1 MEKQLSI
8 NTIFCEALGKSGKD
22 PFLTFQPKTSNDY
35 LGGAA
40 AIANNVAVFSN
51 KVEFISMIGEK
62 MEYQNFIKKN
72 LRNKFLSQEDVYIT
86 RQRHRT
92 NLEKCIEHLK
102 NFEKKKSIEDFDKAA
117 EDLRLATRALGMI
130 VGNVDVEEIEQIR
143 KEVMKLNPLGV
154 GSKDLKEYLT
164 FQIGDSNIISNK
176 IVENYFD
183 DFLNQDK
190 DKIKQH
196 INCTDKEIDEALS
209 FISDQNFS
217 PILDNDLGIENVL
230 PDAIV
235 KEKEDKWLIL
245 INDRLLNKYQISQDY
260 LDAAMNSNSSKEE
273 KTFLKNHIS
282 DAQNILD
289 TLNYRSNTLK
299 DVIEQILLVQGNF
312 LRNKSKFLNPLKLED
327 IANKIDKDISSIS
340 RVVKNKYI
348 DTPIG
353 LISLKSLFSN
363 ALTKKSGKTASTN
376 ELKKVM
382 LEIIDAEDKKSP
394 LSDSDVVD
402 KLNEKDFLIARRTV
416 AKYRKLLDIKNVN
429 QRIEK

>member
-1 MEKQLSI
+1 MNKLSTKLRQKQSIVPQQIIKSRLLELSI
-8 NTIFCEALGKSGKD
+8 DELEKDLENEIQVNPVIEEKSIQESRLNNQVDSFQDQSSYELFLANIPESKD
-22 PFLTFQPKTSNDY
+22 ITDDLITQIDTSNLDEKSK
-35 LGGAA
+35 LIGKEIVFNLDKNGFLDIELEL
-40 AIANNVAVFSN
+40 IADN
-51 KVEFISMIGEK
+51 
-62 MEYQNFIKKN
+62 
-72 LRNKFLSQEDVYIT
+72 
-86 RQRHRT
+86 H
-92 NLEKCIEHLK
+92 
-102 NFEKKKSIEDFDKAA
+102 
-117 EDLRLATRALGMI
+117 
-130 VGNVDVEEIEQIR
+130 NVDVEEIEQIR
-143 KEVMKLNPLGV
+143 KEVMELNPVGV

-164 FQIGDSNIISNK
+164 FQIGNSNTLSNK

-196 INCTDKEIDEALS
+196 INCTDKEIDEAFS

-312 LRNKSKFLNPLKLED
+312 LSNKSEFLNPLKLED

-376 ELKKVM
+376 ELKKVI

-394 LSDSDVVD
+394 LSDSDIVE
-402 KLNEKDFLIARRTV
+402 KLNEKDFLVARRTV

>member
-1 MEKQLSI
+1 MSKLSTKLRQKQSIVPQQIIKSRLLELSI
-8 NTIFCEALGKSGKD
+8 DE
-22 PFLTFQPKTSNDY
+22 
-35 LGGAA
+35 
-40 AIANNVAVFSN
+40 
-51 KVEFISMIGEK
+51 
-62 MEYQNFIKKN
+62 
-72 LRNKFLSQEDVYIT
+72 
-86 RQRHRT
+86 
-92 NLEKCIEHLK
+92 LEKDLENEIQVNPVIE
-102 NFEKKKSIEDFDKAA
+102 EKSIEESRSNNQVDSFQDQSSYELFLANIPESRDITDDLITQIDTSNLDEKSKLIGKEIVFNLDKNGFLDIELELIA
-117 EDLRLATRALGMI
+117 DNH
-130 VGNVDVEEIEQIR
+130 NVDVEEIEQVR
-143 KEVMKLNPLGV
+143 KEVMELNPVGV

-164 FQIGDSNIISNK
+164 FQIGDSNALSNK

-196 INCTDKEIDEALS
+196 INCTDKEIDEAFS

-299 DVIEQILLVQGNF
+299 DVIEQILLVQGDF
-312 LRNKSKFLNPLKLED
+312 LSNKSEFLNPLKLED

-363 ALTKKSGKTASTN
+363 ALIKKSGKTASTN

-394 LSDSDVVD
+394 LSDSEIVE
-402 KLNEKDFLIARRTV
+402 KLNEKDFLVARRTV

>member
-1 MEKQLSI
+1 MNKLSTKLRQKQSIVPQQIIKSRLLELSI
-8 NTIFCEALGKSGKD
+8 DE
-22 PFLTFQPKTSNDY
+22 
-35 LGGAA
+35 
-40 AIANNVAVFSN
+40 
-51 KVEFISMIGEK
+51 
-62 MEYQNFIKKN
+62 
-72 LRNKFLSQEDVYIT
+72 
-86 RQRHRT
+86 
-92 NLEKCIEHLK
+92 LEKDLENEIQVNPVIE
-102 NFEKKKSIEDFDKAA
+102 EKSIEESRSNNQVDSFQDQSSYELFLANIPESRDITDDLITQIDTSNLDEKSKLIGKEIVFNLDKNGFLDIELELIA
-117 EDLRLATRALGMI
+117 DNH
-130 VGNVDVEEIEQIR
+130 NVDVEEIEQVR
-143 KEVMKLNPLGV
+143 KEVMNLNPVGV

-164 FQIGDSNIISNK
+164 FQIGDSNTLSNI

-183 DFLNQDK
+183 DFINQDK
-190 DKIKQH
+190 DKIKQQ
-196 INCTDKEIDEALS
+196 INCTDKEIDEAFS

-312 LRNKSKFLNPLKLED
+312 LSNKSEFLNPLKLED

-394 LSDSDVVD
+394 LSDSDIVE
-402 KLNEKDFLIARRTV
+402 KLNEKDFLVARRTV

>member
-1 MEKQLSI
+1 MSKLSTKLRQKQSIVPQQIIKSRLLELSI
-8 NTIFCEALGKSGKD
+8 DE
-22 PFLTFQPKTSNDY
+22 
-35 LGGAA
+35 
-40 AIANNVAVFSN
+40 
-51 KVEFISMIGEK
+51 
-62 MEYQNFIKKN
+62 
-72 LRNKFLSQEDVYIT
+72 
-86 RQRHRT
+86 
-92 NLEKCIEHLK
+92 LEKDLENEIQVNPVIE
-102 NFEKKKSIEDFDKAA
+102 EKSIEESRSNNQVDSFQDQSSYELFLANIPESKDITDDLITQIDTSNLDEKSKLIGKEIVFNLDKNGFLDIELELIA
-117 EDLRLATRALGMI
+117 DNH
-130 VGNVDVEEIEQIR
+130 NVDVEEIEQIR
-143 KEVMKLNPLGV
+143 KEVMELNPVGV

-164 FQIGDSNIISNK
+164 FQIGDSNALSNK

-190 DKIKQH
+190 DKMKQN
-196 INCTDKEIDEALS
+196 INCTDKEIDEAFS

-312 LRNKSKFLNPLKLED
+312 LSNKSEFLNPLKLED

-394 LSDSDVVD
+394 LSDSDIVE

>member
-1 MEKQLSI
+1 MNKLSNKLRQKQSIVPQQIIKSRLLELSI
-8 NTIFCEALGKSGKD
+8 DELEKDLENEIQVNPVIEEKSIDESRSNNQIDSFQDQSSYELFLANIPESKD
-22 PFLTFQPKTSNDY
+22 ITDDLITQIETSNLDEKSK
-35 LGGAA
+35 LIGKEIVFNLDKNGFLDIELEL
-40 AIANNVAVFSN
+40 IADN
-51 KVEFISMIGEK
+51 
-62 MEYQNFIKKN
+62 
-72 LRNKFLSQEDVYIT
+72 
-86 RQRHRT
+86 H
-92 NLEKCIEHLK
+92 
-102 NFEKKKSIEDFDKAA
+102 
-117 EDLRLATRALGMI
+117 
-130 VGNVDVEEIEQIR
+130 NVDVEEIEQIR

-190 DKIKQH
+190 GKIKQH
-196 INCTDKEIDEALS
+196 INCTDKEIDEAFSL
-209 FISDQNFS
+209 ISDQNFS

-312 LRNKSKFLNPLKLED
+312 LSNKSEFLNPLKLED

-363 ALTKKSGKTASTN
+363 ALTKKSGKIASTN

-394 LSDSDVVD
+394 LSDSDIVE
-402 KLNEKDFLIARRTV
+402 KLNEKDFLVARRTV
-416 AKYRKLLDIKNVN
+416 AKYRKLLDVKNVN

>member
-1 MEKQLSI
+1 MNKLSTKLRQKQSIVPQQIIKSRLLELSI
-8 NTIFCEALGKSGKD
+8 DE
-22 PFLTFQPKTSNDY
+22 
-35 LGGAA
+35 
-40 AIANNVAVFSN
+40 
-51 KVEFISMIGEK
+51 
-62 MEYQNFIKKN
+62 
-72 LRNKFLSQEDVYIT
+72 
-86 RQRHRT
+86 
-92 NLEKCIEHLK
+92 LEKDLENEIQVNPVIE
-102 NFEKKKSIEDFDKAA
+102 EKSIEESRSNNQVDSFQDQSSYELFLANIPESRDITDDLITQIDTSNLDEKSKLIGKEIVFNLDKNGFLDIELELIA
-117 EDLRLATRALGMI
+117 DNH
-130 VGNVDVEEIEQIR
+130 NVDVEVIEQVR
-143 KEVMKLNPLGV
+143 KEVMELNPVGV

-164 FQIGDSNIISNK
+164 FQIGDSNTLSNK

-190 DKIKQH
+190 DKIKQQ
-196 INCTDKEIDEALS
+196 INCTDKEIDEAFS

-312 LRNKSKFLNPLKLED
+312 LSNKSEFLNPLKLED

-394 LSDSDVVD
+394 LSDSDIVE

>member
-1 MEKQLSI
+1 MNKLSTKLRQKQSIVPQQIIKSRLLELSI
-8 NTIFCEALGKSGKD
+8 DELEKDLENEIQVNPVIEEKSIQESRLNNQVDSFQDQSSYELFLANIPESKD
-22 PFLTFQPKTSNDY
+22 ITDDLITQIDTSNLDEKSK
-35 LGGAA
+35 LIGKEIVFNLDKNGFLDIELEL
-40 AIANNVAVFSN
+40 IADN
-51 KVEFISMIGEK
+51 
-62 MEYQNFIKKN
+62 
-72 LRNKFLSQEDVYIT
+72 
-86 RQRHRT
+86 H
-92 NLEKCIEHLK
+92 
-102 NFEKKKSIEDFDKAA
+102 
-117 EDLRLATRALGMI
+117 
-130 VGNVDVEEIEQIR
+130 NVDVEEVEQIR
-143 KEVMKLNPLGV
+143 KEVMELNPVGV

-164 FQIGDSNIISNK
+164 FQIGNSNTLSNK

-196 INCTDKEIDEALS
+196 INCTDKEIDEAFS

-217 PILDNDLGIENVL
+217 PILDNDLGIENVS

-312 LRNKSKFLNPLKLED
+312 LSNKSEFLNPLKLED

-348 DTPIG
+348 DAPIG

-363 ALTKKSGKTASTN
+363 TLTKKSGKTASTN

-394 LSDSDVVD
+394 LSDSDIVE

>member
-1 MEKQLSI
+1 MNKLSTKLRQKQSIVPQQIIKSRLLELSI
-8 NTIFCEALGKSGKD
+8 DE
-22 PFLTFQPKTSNDY
+22 
-35 LGGAA
+35 
-40 AIANNVAVFSN
+40 
-51 KVEFISMIGEK
+51 
-62 MEYQNFIKKN
+62 
-72 LRNKFLSQEDVYIT
+72 
-86 RQRHRT
+86 
-92 NLEKCIEHLK
+92 LEKDLENEIQVNPVIE
-102 NFEKKKSIEDFDKAA
+102 EKSIEESRSNDQVDSFQDQSSYELFLANIPESRDITDDLITQIDTSNLDEKSKLIGKEIVFNLDKNGFLDIELELIA
-117 EDLRLATRALGMI
+117 DNH
-130 VGNVDVEEIEQIR
+130 NVDVEEIEQIR
-143 KEVMKLNPLGV
+143 KEVMELNPEGV

-164 FQIGDSNIISNK
+164 FQIGDSNTLSNK

-196 INCTDKEIDEALS
+196 INCTDKEIDEAFS

-235 KEKEDKWLIL
+235 TEKEDKWLIL

-312 LRNKSKFLNPLKLED
+312 LSNKSEFLNPLKLED

-340 RVVKNKYI
+340 RVVKNKYN

-394 LSDSDVVD
+394 LSDSDIVE

>member
-1 MEKQLSI
+1 MNKLSTKLRQKQSIVPQQIIKSRLLELSI
-8 NTIFCEALGKSGKD
+8 DE
-22 PFLTFQPKTSNDY
+22 
-35 LGGAA
+35 
-40 AIANNVAVFSN
+40 
-51 KVEFISMIGEK
+51 
-62 MEYQNFIKKN
+62 
-72 LRNKFLSQEDVYIT
+72 
-86 RQRHRT
+86 
-92 NLEKCIEHLK
+92 LEKDLENEIQVNPVIE
-102 NFEKKKSIEDFDKAA
+102 EKSIEESRSNNQVDSFQDQSSYELFLANIPESRDITDDLITQIDTSNLDEKSKLIGKEIVFNLDKNGFLDIELELIA
-117 EDLRLATRALGMI
+117 DNH
-130 VGNVDVEEIEQIR
+130 NVDVEEIEQVR
-143 KEVMKLNPLGV
+143 KEVMELNPVGV

-164 FQIGDSNIISNK
+164 FQIGDSNTLSNK

-196 INCTDKEIDEALS
+196 INCTDKEIDEAFS

-217 PILDNDLGIENVL
+217 PIFDNDLGIENVL

-312 LRNKSKFLNPLKLED
+312 LSNKSEFLNPLKLED

-394 LSDSDVVD
+394 LSDSDIVE

>member
-1 MEKQLSI
+1 MNKLSTKLRQKQSIVPQQIIKSRLLELSI
-8 NTIFCEALGKSGKD
+8 DE
-22 PFLTFQPKTSNDY
+22 
-35 LGGAA
+35 
-40 AIANNVAVFSN
+40 
-51 KVEFISMIGEK
+51 
-62 MEYQNFIKKN
+62 
-72 LRNKFLSQEDVYIT
+72 
-86 RQRHRT
+86 
-92 NLEKCIEHLK
+92 LEKDLENEIQVNPVIE
-102 NFEKKKSIEDFDKAA
+102 EKSIEESRSNNQVDSFQDQSSYELFLANIPESKDITDDLITQIDTSNLDEKSKLIGKEIVFNLDKNGFLDIELELIA
-117 EDLRLATRALGMI
+117 DNH
-130 VGNVDVEEIEQIR
+130 NVDVEEIEQIR
-143 KEVMKLNPLGV
+143 KEVMKLNPVGV

-164 FQIGDSNIISNK
+164 FQIGDSNALSNK

-196 INCTDKEIDEALS
+196 INCTDKEIDEAFS

-273 KTFLKNHIS
+273 KIFLKNHIS

-312 LRNKSKFLNPLKLED
+312 LSNKSEFLNPLKLED

-394 LSDSDVVD
+394 LSDSDIVE

>member
-1 MEKQLSI
+1 MNKLSTKLRQKQSIVPQQIIKSRLLELSI
-8 NTIFCEALGKSGKD
+8 DE
-22 PFLTFQPKTSNDY
+22 
-35 LGGAA
+35 
-40 AIANNVAVFSN
+40 
-51 KVEFISMIGEK
+51 
-62 MEYQNFIKKN
+62 
-72 LRNKFLSQEDVYIT
+72 
-86 RQRHRT
+86 
-92 NLEKCIEHLK
+92 LEKDLENEIQVNPVIE
-102 NFEKKKSIEDFDKAA
+102 EKSIEESRSNNQVDSFQDQSSYELFLANIPESRDITDDLITQIDTSNLDEKSKLIGKEIVFNLDKNGFLDIELELIA
-117 EDLRLATRALGMI
+117 DNH
-130 VGNVDVEEIEQIR
+130 NVDVEEIEQVR
-143 KEVMKLNPLGV
+143 KEVMELNPVGV

-164 FQIGDSNIISNK
+164 FQIGDSNALSNK

-196 INCTDKEIDEALS
+196 INCTDKEIDEAFS

-312 LRNKSKFLNPLKLED
+312 LSNKSEFLNPLKLED

-363 ALTKKSGKTASTN
+363 ALTKKSGKIASTN

-394 LSDSDVVD
+394 LSDSDIVE
-402 KLNEKDFLIARRTV
+402 KLNEKDFLVARRTV

>member
-1 MEKQLSI
+1 MNKLSTKLRQKQSIVPQQIIKSRLLELSI
-8 NTIFCEALGKSGKD
+8 DE
-22 PFLTFQPKTSNDY
+22 
-35 LGGAA
+35 
-40 AIANNVAVFSN
+40 
-51 KVEFISMIGEK
+51 
-62 MEYQNFIKKN
+62 
-72 LRNKFLSQEDVYIT
+72 
-86 RQRHRT
+86 
-92 NLEKCIEHLK
+92 LEKDLENEIQVNPVIE
-102 NFEKKKSIEDFDKAA
+102 EKSIEESRSNNQVDSFQDQSSYELFLANIPESKDITDDLITQIDTSNLDEISKLIGKEIVFNLDKNGFLDIELELIA
-117 EDLRLATRALGMI
+117 DNH
-130 VGNVDVEEIEQIR
+130 NVDVEEIEQIR
-143 KEVMKLNPLGV
+143 KEVMKLNPEGV

-164 FQIGDSNIISNK
+164 FQIGDSNTLSNK

-196 INCTDKEIDEALS
+196 INCTDKEIDEAFS

-312 LRNKSKFLNPLKLED
+312 LSNKSEFLNPLKLED

-394 LSDSDVVD
+394 LSDSDIVE

>member
-1 MEKQLSI
+1 MNKLSTKLRQKQSIVPQQIIKSRLLELSI
-8 NTIFCEALGKSGKD
+8 DE
-22 PFLTFQPKTSNDY
+22 
-35 LGGAA
+35 
-40 AIANNVAVFSN
+40 
-51 KVEFISMIGEK
+51 
-62 MEYQNFIKKN
+62 
-72 LRNKFLSQEDVYIT
+72 
-86 RQRHRT
+86 
-92 NLEKCIEHLK
+92 LEKDLENEIQVNPVIE
-102 NFEKKKSIEDFDKAA
+102 EKSIEESRSNNQVDSFQDQSSYELFLANIPESKDITDDLITQIDTSNLDEKSKLIGKEIVFNLDKNGFLDVELELIA
-117 EDLRLATRALGMI
+117 DNH
-130 VGNVDVEEIEQIR
+130 NVDVEEIEQIR
-143 KEVMKLNPLGV
+143 KEVMELNPLGA

-164 FQIGDSNIISNK
+164 FQIGDSNALSNK

-183 DFLNQDK
+183 DFLNQEK

-196 INCTDKEIDEALS
+196 INCTDKEIDEAFS

-260 LDAAMNSNSSKEE
+260 LDAAINSNSSKEE
-273 KTFLKNHIS
+273 KNFLKNHIS

-312 LRNKSKFLNPLKLED
+312 LSNKSEFLNPLKLED

-382 LEIIDAEDKKSP
+382 LEIIDTEDKKSP
-394 LSDSDVVD
+394 LSDSDIVE

>member
-1 MEKQLSI
+1 MNKLSTKLRQKQSIVPQQIIKSRLLELSI
-8 NTIFCEALGKSGKD
+8 DE
-22 PFLTFQPKTSNDY
+22 
-35 LGGAA
+35 
-40 AIANNVAVFSN
+40 
-51 KVEFISMIGEK
+51 
-62 MEYQNFIKKN
+62 
-72 LRNKFLSQEDVYIT
+72 
-86 RQRHRT
+86 
-92 NLEKCIEHLK
+92 LEKDLENEIQVNPVIE
-102 NFEKKKSIEDFDKAA
+102 EKSIEESRSNNQVDSFQDQSSYELFLANVPESKDITDDLITQIDTSNLDEKSKLIGKEIVFNLDKNGFLDIELELIA
-117 EDLRLATRALGMI
+117 DNH
-130 VGNVDVEEIEQIR
+130 NVDVEEIEQIR
-143 KEVMKLNPLGV
+143 KEVMELNPVGV

-164 FQIGDSNIISNK
+164 FQIGDSNALSSK

-196 INCTDKEIDEALS
+196 INCTDKEIDEAFS

-312 LRNKSKFLNPLKLED
+312 LSNKSEFLNPLKLED

-394 LSDSDVVD
+394 LSDSDIVE

>member
-1 MEKQLSI
+1 MNKLSTKLRQKQSIVPQQIIKSRLLELSI
-8 NTIFCEALGKSGKD
+8 DE
-22 PFLTFQPKTSNDY
+22 
-35 LGGAA
+35 
-40 AIANNVAVFSN
+40 
-51 KVEFISMIGEK
+51 
-62 MEYQNFIKKN
+62 
-72 LRNKFLSQEDVYIT
+72 
-86 RQRHRT
+86 
-92 NLEKCIEHLK
+92 LEKDLENEIQVNPVIE
-102 NFEKKKSIEDFDKAA
+102 EKSIEESRSNNQIDSFQDQSSYELFLANIPESRDITDDLITQIDTSNLDEKSKLIGKEIVFNLDKNGFLDIELELIA
-117 EDLRLATRALGMI
+117 DNH
-130 VGNVDVEEIEQIR
+130 NVDVEEIEQVR
-143 KEVMKLNPLGV
+143 KEVMELNPVGV

-164 FQIGDSNIISNK
+164 FQIGDSNALSSK

-183 DFLNQDK
+183 DFLNQDI

-196 INCTDKEIDEALS
+196 INCTDKEIDEAFS

-260 LDAAMNSNSSKEE
+260 LDAAMSSNSSKEE

-312 LRNKSKFLNPLKLED
+312 LSNKSEFLNPLKLED

-394 LSDSDVVD
+394 LSDSDIVE
-402 KLNEKDFLIARRTV
+402 KLNEKDFLVARRTV

>member
-1 MEKQLSI
+1 MNKLSTKLRQKQSIVPQQIIKSRLLELSI
-8 NTIFCEALGKSGKD
+8 DE
-22 PFLTFQPKTSNDY
+22 
-35 LGGAA
+35 
-40 AIANNVAVFSN
+40 
-51 KVEFISMIGEK
+51 
-62 MEYQNFIKKN
+62 
-72 LRNKFLSQEDVYIT
+72 
-86 RQRHRT
+86 
-92 NLEKCIEHLK
+92 LEKDLENEIQVNPVIE
-102 NFEKKKSIEDFDKAA
+102 EKSIEESRSNNQVDSFQDQSSYELFLANIPESKDITDDLITQIDTSNLDEKSKLIGKEIVFNLDKNGFLDIELELIA
-117 EDLRLATRALGMI
+117 DNH
-130 VGNVDVEEIEQIR
+130 NVDVEEIEQVR
-143 KEVMKLNPLGV
+143 KEVMELNPVGV

-164 FQIGDSNIISNK
+164 FQIGDSNALSSK

-196 INCTDKEIDEALS
+196 INCTDKEIDEAFS

-312 LRNKSKFLNPLKLED
+312 LSNKSEFLNPLKLED

-348 DTPIG
+348 DKPIG

-394 LSDSDVVD
+394 LSDSDIVE

>member
-1 MEKQLSI
+1 MSKLSTKLRQKQSIVPQQIIKSRLLELSVD
-8 NTIFCEALGKSGKD
+8 E
-22 PFLTFQPKTSNDY
+22 
-35 LGGAA
+35 
-40 AIANNVAVFSN
+40 
-51 KVEFISMIGEK
+51 
-62 MEYQNFIKKN
+62 
-72 LRNKFLSQEDVYIT
+72 
-86 RQRHRT
+86 
-92 NLEKCIEHLK
+92 LEKDLENEIQVNPVIE
-102 NFEKKKSIEDFDKAA
+102 EKSIEESRSNNQVDSFQDQSSYELFLANIPESKDITDDLITQIDTSNLDEKSKLIGKEIVFNLDKNGFLDIELELIA
-117 EDLRLATRALGMI
+117 DNH
-130 VGNVDVEEIEQIR
+130 NVDVEEIEQIR
-143 KEVMKLNPLGV
+143 KEVMELNPAGV

-164 FQIGDSNIISNK
+164 FQIGDSNILSSK
-176 IVENYFD
+176 IVENFFD

-196 INCTDKEIDEALS
+196 LNCSDKEIDKAFS

-245 INDRLLNKYQISQDY
+245 INDRLLDKYQISQDY

-312 LRNKSKFLNPLKLED
+312 LSNKSEFLNPLKLED

-394 LSDSDVVD
+394 LSDSDIAE
-402 KLNEKDFLIARRTV
+402 KLNEKDFLVARRTV

>member
-1 MEKQLSI
+1 MNKLSTKLRQKQSIVPQQIIKSRLLELSI
-8 NTIFCEALGKSGKD
+8 DE
-22 PFLTFQPKTSNDY
+22 
-35 LGGAA
+35 
-40 AIANNVAVFSN
+40 
-51 KVEFISMIGEK
+51 
-62 MEYQNFIKKN
+62 
-72 LRNKFLSQEDVYIT
+72 
-86 RQRHRT
+86 
-92 NLEKCIEHLK
+92 LEKDLENEIQVNPVIE
-102 NFEKKKSIEDFDKAA
+102 EKSIEESRSNNQVDSFQDQSSYELFLANIPESRDITDDLITQIDTSNLDEKSKLIGKEIVFNLDKNGFLDIELELIA
-117 EDLRLATRALGMI
+117 DNH
-130 VGNVDVEEIEQIR
+130 NVDVEEIEQVR
-143 KEVMKLNPLGV
+143 KEVMELNPVGV

-164 FQIGDSNIISNK
+164 FQIGDSNALSNK

-196 INCTDKEIDEALS
+196 INCTDKEIDEAFS

-312 LRNKSKFLNPLKLED
+312 LSNKSEFLNPLKLED

-394 LSDSDVVD
+394 LSDSDIVE

>member
-1 MEKQLSI
+1 MNKLSTKLRQKQSIVPQQIIKSRLLELSI
-8 NTIFCEALGKSGKD
+8 DE
-22 PFLTFQPKTSNDY
+22 
-35 LGGAA
+35 
-40 AIANNVAVFSN
+40 
-51 KVEFISMIGEK
+51 
-62 MEYQNFIKKN
+62 
-72 LRNKFLSQEDVYIT
+72 
-86 RQRHRT
+86 
-92 NLEKCIEHLK
+92 LEKDLENEIQVNPVIE
-102 NFEKKKSIEDFDKAA
+102 EKSIEESRSNNQVDSFQDQSSYELFLANIPESRDITDDLITQIDTSNLDEKSKLIGKEIVFNLDKNGFLDIELELIA
-117 EDLRLATRALGMI
+117 DNH
-130 VGNVDVEEIEQIR
+130 NVDVEEIEQVR
-143 KEVMKLNPLGV
+143 KEVMELNPVGV

-164 FQIGDSNIISNK
+164 FQIGDSNALSNK

-196 INCTDKEIDEALS
+196 INCTDKEIDEAFS

-312 LRNKSKFLNPLKLED
+312 LSNKSEFLNPLKLED

-382 LEIIDAEDKKSP
+382 LEIIDTEDKKSP
-394 LSDSDVVD
+394 LSDSDIVE

>member
-1 MEKQLSI
+1 MNKLSTKLRQKQSIVPQQIIKSRLLELSI
-8 NTIFCEALGKSGKD
+8 DE
-22 PFLTFQPKTSNDY
+22 
-35 LGGAA
+35 
-40 AIANNVAVFSN
+40 
-51 KVEFISMIGEK
+51 
-62 MEYQNFIKKN
+62 
-72 LRNKFLSQEDVYIT
+72 
-86 RQRHRT
+86 
-92 NLEKCIEHLK
+92 LEKDLENEIQVNPVIE
-102 NFEKKKSIEDFDKAA
+102 EKSIEESRSNNQVDSFQDQSSYELFLANIPESKDITDDLITQIDTSNLDEKSKLIGKEIVFNLDKNGFLDIELELIA
-117 EDLRLATRALGMI
+117 DNH
-130 VGNVDVEEIEQIR
+130 NVDVEEIEQIR

-164 FQIGDSNIISNK
+164 FQIGDSNTISNK

-196 INCTDKEIDEALS
+196 INCSDKEIDEAFS

-312 LRNKSKFLNPLKLED
+312 LSNKSEFLNPLKLED

-394 LSDSDVVD
+394 LSDSDIVE

>member
-1 MEKQLSI
+1 MSKLSTKLRQKQSIVPQQIIKSRLLELSI
-8 NTIFCEALGKSGKD
+8 DE
-22 PFLTFQPKTSNDY
+22 
-35 LGGAA
+35 
-40 AIANNVAVFSN
+40 
-51 KVEFISMIGEK
+51 
-62 MEYQNFIKKN
+62 
-72 LRNKFLSQEDVYIT
+72 
-86 RQRHRT
+86 
-92 NLEKCIEHLK
+92 LEKDLENEIQVNPVIE
-102 NFEKKKSIEDFDKAA
+102 EKSIEESRSNNQVDSFQDQSSYELFLANIPESKDITDDLIIQIDTSNLDEKSKLIGKEIVFNLDKNGFLDIELELIA
-117 EDLRLATRALGMI
+117 DNH
-130 VGNVDVEEIEQIR
+130 NVNVEEIEQIR
-143 KEVMKLNPLGV
+143 KEVMELNPVGV

-164 FQIGDSNIISNK
+164 FQIGDSNALSNK

-190 DKIKQH
+190 DKIKQR
-196 INCTDKEIDEALS
+196 INCTDKEIDEAFS

-312 LRNKSKFLNPLKLED
+312 LSNKSEFLNPLKLED

-394 LSDSDVVD
+394 LSDSDIVE

>member
-1 MEKQLSI
+1 MNKLSTKLRQKQSIVPQQIIKSRLLELSI
-8 NTIFCEALGKSGKD
+8 DE
-22 PFLTFQPKTSNDY
+22 
-35 LGGAA
+35 
-40 AIANNVAVFSN
+40 
-51 KVEFISMIGEK
+51 
-62 MEYQNFIKKN
+62 
-72 LRNKFLSQEDVYIT
+72 
-86 RQRHRT
+86 
-92 NLEKCIEHLK
+92 LEKDLENEIQVNPVIE
-102 NFEKKKSIEDFDKAA
+102 EKSIEESRSKNQIDSFQDQSSYELFLANIPESKDFTDDLITQIDTSNLDEKSKLIGKEIVFNLDKNGFLDIELELIA
-117 EDLRLATRALGMI
+117 DNH
-130 VGNVDVEEIEQIR
+130 NVNVQEIEQIR
-143 KEVMKLNPLGV
+143 KEVMKLNPVGV
-154 GSKDLKEYLT
+154 GSKNLKEYLI
-164 FQIGDSNIISNK
+164 FQIGDSNTLSNK

-190 DKIKQH
+190 NKIKQH
-196 INCTDKEIDEALS
+196 TNCTDKEIDEAFS

-245 INDRLLNKYQISQDY
+245 INDRLINKYQISQDY

-299 DVIEQILLVQGNF
+299 DVIEQILLVQGDF
-312 LRNKSKFLNPLKLED
+312 LSSKSEFLNPLKLED
-327 IANKIDKDISSIS
+327 IANKIDKDISSVS

-363 ALTKKSGKTASTN
+363 ALTKKSGKIASTN

-382 LEIIDAEDKKSP
+382 LEIIDTEDKKSP
-394 LSDSDVVD
+394 LSDSDIVE
-402 KLNEKDFLIARRTV
+402 KLNEKDFLVARRTV
-416 AKYRKLLDIKNVN
+416 AKYRKLLDIKNIN

>member
-1 MEKQLSI
+1 MNKLSTKLRQKQSIVPQQIIKSRLLELSI
-8 NTIFCEALGKSGKD
+8 DE
-22 PFLTFQPKTSNDY
+22 
-35 LGGAA
+35 
-40 AIANNVAVFSN
+40 
-51 KVEFISMIGEK
+51 
-62 MEYQNFIKKN
+62 
-72 LRNKFLSQEDVYIT
+72 
-86 RQRHRT
+86 
-92 NLEKCIEHLK
+92 LEKDLENEIQVNPVIE
-102 NFEKKKSIEDFDKAA
+102 EKSIEESRSNNQVDSFQDQSSYELFLANIPESKDITDDLITQIDTSNLDEKSKLIGKEIVFNLDKNGFLDIELELIA
-117 EDLRLATRALGMI
+117 DNH
-130 VGNVDVEEIEQIR
+130 NVDVEEIEQIR
-143 KEVMKLNPLGV
+143 KEVMGLNPVGV

-164 FQIGDSNIISNK
+164 FQIGDSNALSNK

-196 INCTDKEIDEALS
+196 INCTDKEIDEAFS

-289 TLNYRSNTLK
+289 KLNYRSNTLK

-312 LRNKSKFLNPLKLED
+312 LSNKSEFLNPLKLED

-340 RVVKNKYI
+340 RVIKNKYI

-394 LSDSDVVD
+394 LSDSDIVE

>member
-1 MEKQLSI
+1 MNKLSTKLRQKQSIVPQQIIKSRLLELSI
-8 NTIFCEALGKSGKD
+8 DE
-22 PFLTFQPKTSNDY
+22 
-35 LGGAA
+35 
-40 AIANNVAVFSN
+40 
-51 KVEFISMIGEK
+51 
-62 MEYQNFIKKN
+62 
-72 LRNKFLSQEDVYIT
+72 
-86 RQRHRT
+86 
-92 NLEKCIEHLK
+92 LEKDLENEIQVNPVIE
-102 NFEKKKSIEDFDKAA
+102 EKSIEESRSNNQVDSFQDQSSYELFLANIPESRDITDDLITQIDTSNLDEKSKLIGKEIVFNLDKNGFLDIELELIA
-117 EDLRLATRALGMI
+117 DNH
-130 VGNVDVEEIEQIR
+130 NVDVEEIEQVR
-143 KEVMKLNPLGV
+143 KEVMELNPVGV

-164 FQIGDSNIISNK
+164 FQIGDSNALSSK

-196 INCTDKEIDEALS
+196 INCTDKEIDEAFS

-312 LRNKSKFLNPLKLED
+312 LSNKSEFLNPLKLED

-394 LSDSDVVD
+394 LSDSEIVE

>member
-1 MEKQLSI
+1 MNKLSTKLRQKQSIVPQQIIKSRLLELSI
-8 NTIFCEALGKSGKD
+8 DE
-22 PFLTFQPKTSNDY
+22 
-35 LGGAA
+35 
-40 AIANNVAVFSN
+40 
-51 KVEFISMIGEK
+51 
-62 MEYQNFIKKN
+62 
-72 LRNKFLSQEDVYIT
+72 
-86 RQRHRT
+86 
-92 NLEKCIEHLK
+92 LEKDLENEIQVNPVIE
-102 NFEKKKSIEDFDKAA
+102 EKSIEESKSNNQIDSFQDQSSYELFLANIPESKDIIDDLITQIDTSNLDEKPKLIGKEIVFNLDKNGFLDVELELIA
-117 EDLRLATRALGMI
+117 DNH
-130 VGNVDVEEIEQIR
+130 NVDVQEIEQIR
-143 KEVMKLNPLGV
+143 KEVMKLNPVGV
-154 GSKDLKEYLT
+154 GSKNLKEYLI
-164 FQIGDSNIISNK
+164 FQIGDSNSLSK
-176 IVENYFD
+176 EIVKNYFD
-183 DFLNQDK
+183 EFLNQDK

-196 INCTDKEIDEALS
+196 INCTDKEIDEAFL

-217 PILDNDLGIENVL
+217 PILDNDFGIENVI

-273 KTFLKNHIS
+273 KTFLKTHIS

-289 TLNYRSNTLK
+289 TLNYRFNSLK

-312 LRNKSKFLNPLKLED
+312 LSNKSEFLNPLKLED
-327 IANKIDKDISSIS
+327 IANKIDKDISTIS

-394 LSDSDVVD
+394 LSDSDIVE

>member
-1 MEKQLSI
+1 MNKLSTKLRQKQSIVPQQIIKSRLLELSI
-8 NTIFCEALGKSGKD
+8 DE
-22 PFLTFQPKTSNDY
+22 
-35 LGGAA
+35 
-40 AIANNVAVFSN
+40 
-51 KVEFISMIGEK
+51 
-62 MEYQNFIKKN
+62 
-72 LRNKFLSQEDVYIT
+72 
-86 RQRHRT
+86 
-92 NLEKCIEHLK
+92 LEKDLENEIQVNPVIE
-102 NFEKKKSIEDFDKAA
+102 EKSIEESRSNNQVDSFQDQSSYELFLANIPESKDITDDLITQIDTSNLDKKSKLIGK
-117 EDLRLATRALGMI
+117 EI
-130 VGNVDVEEIEQIR
+130 VFNLDKNGFLDIELELIADNHNVDVEEIEQIR
-143 KEVMKLNPLGV
+143 KEVMELNPVGV

-164 FQIGDSNIISNK
+164 FQIGNSNTLSNK

-196 INCTDKEIDEALS
+196 INCTDKKIDEAFS

-312 LRNKSKFLNPLKLED
+312 LSNKSEFLNPLKLED

-376 ELKKVM
+376 ELKKVI

-394 LSDSDVVD
+394 LSDSDIVE
-402 KLNEKDFLIARRTV
+402 KLNEKDFLVARRTV